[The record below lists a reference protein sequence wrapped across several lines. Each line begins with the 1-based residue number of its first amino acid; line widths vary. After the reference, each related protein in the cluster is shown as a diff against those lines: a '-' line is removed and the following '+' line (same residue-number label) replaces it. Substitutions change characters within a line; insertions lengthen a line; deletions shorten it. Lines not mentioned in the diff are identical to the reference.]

1 VKRFFT
7 PVLHKDCPVDRETR
21 VQISGS
27 RESDRAGWTLLSW
40 IDPSSVVM
48 ASARSS
54 RTGRKESIITFL
66 VVRYTE
72 CCLIV
77 HSIFLVARTGKE
89 NAVERRPA
97 AVLACTLLALS
108 IIELLASPS
117 LSFALE
123 KYGRPL
129 PSMEQPGDAAAR
141 EAEETLFGGYFLSAA
156 FLSNPTFAARP
167 DNTGLV
173 GLRHMLHLET
183 DLYKQYLTFYTDQN
197 FFSDRTKG
205 WIELSEWDGTFALT
219 GLVDR
224 FGWRIQYER
233 DAPLDRSG
241 LKQAYADSLAT
252 ARFQAI
258 QDLSWW
264 RVMFPDQNLTAY
276 AGAGWL
282 FHNSN
287 YFARPD
293 NTGKALFRYVAH
305 ADLDLYKN
313 RIVLYG
319 DMNLFTDREA
329 GNTLSPT
336 ELDWIIGLAV
346 RVREDMELSI
356 YREQDQPLDKPGL
369 VQKYVA
375 VQLRYSFDV
384 PKRFW
389 KQ

>member
-1 VKRFFT
+1 
-7 PVLHKDCPVDRETR
+7 
-21 VQISGS
+21 
-27 RESDRAGWTLLSW
+27 
-40 IDPSSVVM
+40 M
-48 ASARSS
+48 
-54 RTGRKESIITFL
+54 TFL
-66 VVRYTE
+66 IVRHTQFY
-72 CCLIV
+72 LIV
-77 HSIFLVARTGKE
+77 HSILLVTRSGNVKRLEQRQITTLAR
-89 NAVERRPA
+89 AVG
-97 AVLACTLLALS
+97 LLVLS
-108 IIELLASPS
+108 IIGLLAAPS
-117 LSFALE
+117 LSLALE

-129 PSMEQPGDAAAR
+129 PSMEQPDSAAAR
-141 EAEETLFGGYFLSAA
+141 EAEETLFGGYFLTAA
-156 FLSNPTFAARP
+156 FVSNPTFAARP

-233 DAPLDRSG
+233 DAPLDKSG
-241 LKQAYADSLAT
+241 TKQVYADTLLTS
-252 ARFQAI
+252 RFQATE
-258 QDLSWW
+258 DLSWW
-264 RVMFPDQNLTAY
+264 KGIFPNQNLTAY

-313 RIVLYG
+313 RVVLYG
-319 DMNLFTDREA
+319 DMNFFTDREA
-329 GNTLSPT
+329 GNKLNPT
-336 ELDWIIGLAV
+336 EMDWIIGLAL
-346 RVREDMELSI
+346 RFREDMEISV

-389 KQ
+389 KQGGIR

>member
-1 VKRFFT
+1 
-7 PVLHKDCPVDRETR
+7 
-21 VQISGS
+21 
-27 RESDRAGWTLLSW
+27 
-40 IDPSSVVM
+40 M
-48 ASARSS
+48 
-54 RTGRKESIITFL
+54 TFL
-66 VVRYTE
+66 IVRHTQFYLVVYSIWF
-72 CCLIV
+72 LIRIGREKRLEQRQITTLARAV
-77 HSIFLVARTGKE
+77 GLLV
-89 NAVERRPA
+89 
-97 AVLACTLLALS
+97 LS
-108 IIELLASPS
+108 IIGFLASPS
-117 LSFALE
+117 LSLALE

-129 PSMEQPGDAAAR
+129 PSMEQPDSAAAR
-141 EAEETLFGGYFLSAA
+141 EAEETLFGGYFLTAA
-156 FLSNPTFAARP
+156 FVSNPTFAARP

-205 WIELSEWDGTFALT
+205 WIELSEWDSTFALT

-233 DAPLDRSG
+233 DAPLDKSG
-241 LKQAYADSLAT
+241 TKQVYADTLLTS
-252 ARFQAI
+252 RFQAT

-264 RVMFPDQNLTAY
+264 KGIFPNQNLTAY
-276 AGAGWL
+276 AGTGWL

-293 NTGKALFRYVAH
+293 NTGEALFRYVAH

-313 RIVLYG
+313 RVVLYG
-319 DMNLFTDREA
+319 DMNFFTNREA
-329 GNTLSPT
+329 GNKLNPT
-336 ELDWIIGLAV
+336 ELDWIIGLAL
-346 RVREDMELSI
+346 RFREDMEISV

-369 VQKYVA
+369 VQKYMA

-389 KQ
+389 KQGGIR

>member
-1 VKRFFT
+1 MTFLIVRHTQFYLIVYSILLVTRSGNVKR
-7 PVLHKDCPVDRETR
+7 LEQR
-21 VQISGS
+21 QITTLA
-27 RESDRAGWTLLSW
+27 RAVGLL
-40 IDPSSVVM
+40 V
-48 ASARSS
+48 
-54 RTGRKESIITFL
+54 
-66 VVRYTE
+66 
-72 CCLIV
+72 
-77 HSIFLVARTGKE
+77 
-89 NAVERRPA
+89 
-97 AVLACTLLALS
+97 LS
-108 IIELLASPS
+108 IIGLLASPS
-117 LSFALE
+117 LSLALE

-129 PSMEQPGDAAAR
+129 PSMEQPDSAAAR
-141 EAEETLFGGYFLSAA
+141 EAEETLFGGYFLTAA
-156 FLSNPTFAARP
+156 FVSNPTFAARP

-233 DAPLDRSG
+233 DAPLDKSG
-241 LKQAYADSLAT
+241 TKQVYADTLLTS
-252 ARFQAI
+252 RFQATE
-258 QDLSWW
+258 DLSWW
-264 RVMFPDQNLTAY
+264 KGIFPNQNLTAY

-287 YFARPD
+287 YFSRPD

-313 RIVLYG
+313 RVVLYG
-319 DMNLFTDREA
+319 DMNFFTDREA
-329 GNTLSPT
+329 GNKLNPT
-336 ELDWIIGLAV
+336 EMDWIIGLAL
-346 RVREDMELSI
+346 RFREDMEISV

-389 KQ
+389 KQGGIR